1 MFKHT
6 KTIILS
12 LSLVLALAAC
22 SPKPSGQEA
31 SPSHPSYSNLNSPS
45 SLEEVRTLLSAHL
58 DKDSVEEFLK
68 LVKDYNDIVGP
79 SGLKGD
85 FTEFT
90 KTEYDV
96 AKINPLWHEQKGDF
110 IGTNCRINSYTLLK
124 NTIEIPPGYL
134 DY

>member
-12 LSLVLALAAC
+12 LCLILTLTAC

-45 SLEEVRTLLSAHL
+45 SLEEVRSLLSAHL

-79 SGLKGD
+79 SMRSWKKGYASD
-85 FTEFT
+85 GVKACDGPMMICPT
-90 KTEYDV
+90 
-96 AKINPLWHEQKGDF
+96 
-110 IGTNCRINSYTLLK
+110 CRSLHLARASLPSLSGI
-124 NTIEIPPGYL
+124 
-134 DY
+134 